1 MDPVTKKL
9 LIHWGVDGGPA
20 LLSFLWTVYR
30 LYTTQP

>member
-9 LIHWGVDGGPA
+9 LIHWGLGGGSV
-20 LLSFLWTVYR
+20 LLSFLWNVYR